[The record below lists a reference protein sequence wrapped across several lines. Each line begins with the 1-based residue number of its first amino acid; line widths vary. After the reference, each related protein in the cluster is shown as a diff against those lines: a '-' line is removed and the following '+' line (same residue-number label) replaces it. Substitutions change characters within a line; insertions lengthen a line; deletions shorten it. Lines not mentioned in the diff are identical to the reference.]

1 MIFNSITYLL
11 FLVIFVS
18 FYWYFN
24 NIKIRNI
31 MVFTASLAFYGF
43 WKVTFIPVMLF
54 SVILDYFV
62 AMKLENANCPI
73 KRKRLLLLSLSGNLG
88 LLFYFKYLIFFSNN
102 VIGFVNLMGLSIDPI
117 LFKII
122 LPLGISFYTFQT
134 ISYTVDVYR
143 RHIVPEKNF
152 LLYASYVTF
161 FPQLIAGPI
170 LRAEEVLYQLR
181 SSFRASS
188 KDFYI
193 GFKRITYG
201 LFLKVILADNI
212 APLVDVGF
220 NSSISALSA
229 IDVWTLSFLFGFQI
243 YFDFSAYSHIAIGS
257 ARMMGIKFPE
267 NFNFPY
273 IASSPKDF
281 WKRWHISLSS
291 WIRDYLYLPL
301 TGTVVSNKSSSLG
314 GLEQATQDKKNKA
327 LFLTWAIMG
336 LWHGAS
342 WTFVLWG
349 LYHSAWIFLFRL
361 LNKIKIINVFLSSQ
375 IRGFLIT
382 LPLMMLGWIPFRA
395 ESLDTTFSMWAKVID
410 ISAYGFLSMRENA
423 YLVAALLLTGF
434 ILTFIISS
442 KSNSFYLLRPSLHRA
457 IEAIIFCIIIP
468 FILIFLRPISQFI
481 YFQF

>member
-1 MIFNSITYLL
+1 
-11 FLVIFVS
+11 
-18 FYWYFN
+18 
-24 NIKIRNI
+24 
-31 MVFTASLAFYGF
+31 
-43 WKVTFIPVMLF
+43 
-54 SVILDYFV
+54 
-62 AMKLENANCPI
+62 
-73 KRKRLLLLSLSGNLG
+73 
-88 LLFYFKYLIFFSNN
+88 
-102 VIGFVNLMGLSIDPI
+102 
-117 LFKII
+117 
-122 LPLGISFYTFQT
+122 
-134 ISYTVDVYR
+134 
-143 RHIVPEKNF
+143 
-152 LLYASYVTF
+152 
-161 FPQLIAGPI
+161 
-170 LRAEEVLYQLR
+170 
-181 SSFRASS
+181 
-188 KDFYI
+188 
-193 GFKRITYG
+193 
-201 LFLKVILADNI
+201 
-212 APLVDVGF
+212 
-220 NSSISALSA
+220 
-229 IDVWTLSFLFGFQI
+229 
-243 YFDFSAYSHIAIGS
+243 
-257 ARMMGIKFPE
+257 MMGIKFPE

-434 ILTFIISS
+434 ISTFTRLKPYPLYKLQLHANKPIRWII
-442 KSNSFYLLRPSLHRA
+442 YYIL
-457 IEAIIFCIIIP
+457 IIIMIRYAGP
-468 FILIFLRPISQFI
+468 KEQFI